1 MSDNNNNNN
10 STIDEILSEYK
21 NQKEQREIR
30 EVEPLEPPKR
40 REELIDFSADNTE
53 ESSAKKTKQ
62 KKERPKKTPEEK
74 AELKAKRNEKTK
86 RILKAV
92 FSKKVMLP
100 IFAVIVIVAAGF
112 GIKYYLDYSKTAY
125 LKPYTEKYPD
135 VEFPNGILEK
145 YCNTYGSN
153 PDAVGHIAI
162 SDIGIDMLV
171 DKNISAPV
179 TDGAA
184 TANYVVYLDDNK
196 LEEHYKNAAAY
207 NKSSKAVTYTNWLQD
222 YNFQV
227 LGAFYT
233 NTDEKDDDGY
243 IFPYNVTE
251 KMTFESTNQYLD
263 RIKSRLIYNVSGV
276 EPQRSDTFLT
286 LSCPTDYKDGYRFV
300 VICKA
305 VEEIDSTA
313 QAKDKNPKDV
323 RKTAIEYENEKD
335 NPFRFS
341 NHWYPEIVITN
352 DDGTE
357 STIQKTID
365 DYKKTK

>member
-1 MSDNNNNNN
+1 MSDNNNIDNN

-30 EVEPLEPPKR
+30 EIEPLEPPKR
-40 REELIDFSADNTE
+40 REELIDFSADDDAP
-53 ESSAKKTKQ
+53 AKKTKH
-62 KKERPKKTPEEK
+62 KKERPEKTPEEK
-74 AELKAKRNEKTK
+74 AEIKAKRAEKFK
-86 RILKAV
+86 KAFKV
-92 FSKKVMLP
+92 LFSKKVILP
-100 IFAVIVIVAAGF
+100 VLAVAIAVGAGF
-112 GIKYYLDYSKTAY
+112 SIKYAVDYSKTAY

-135 VEFPNGILEK
+135 VQFPSGILEK
-145 YCNTYGSN
+145 YCDTYGAN
-153 PDAVGHIAI
+153 PDSVGHIAI
-162 SDIGIDMLV
+162 SDIGVDMLV
-171 DKNISAPV
+171 DKSISAPV
-179 TDGAA
+179 TEGA
-184 TANYVVYLDDNK
+184 TAKNYVVYLDDNK
-196 LEEHYKNAAAY
+196 LEKHYKNAAAY
-207 NKSSKAVTYTNWLQD
+207 NQSSKAVTYTNWLED

-251 KMTFESTNQYLD
+251 KMTFDSTNQYLD

-286 LSCPTDYKDGYRFV
+286 LSCPADYKEGYRFV

-313 QAKDKNPKDV
+313 QAKDKDAKDV
-323 RKTAIEYENEKD
+323 RKTASEYENERD
-335 NPFRFS
+335 NQFRFS
-341 NHWYPEIVITN
+341 GHWYPEIIITN

-357 STIQKTID
+357 STVKKTID
-365 DYKKTK
+365 DYKKAK

>member
-10 STIDEILSEYK
+10 TIDEILSEYK
-21 NQKEQREIR
+21 TKKEQREIR
-30 EVEPLEPPKR
+30 EIEPLEPPKR
-40 REELIDFSADNTE
+40 REELIDFSADNME
-53 ESSAKKTKQ
+53 ETPAKKTKQ
-62 KKERPKKTPEEK
+62 KKARPEKTPEEK
-74 AELKAKRNEKTK
+74 AKLKAKRTEAAKK
-86 RILKAV
+86 ILKV
-92 FSKKVMLP
+92 IFSKKVMLP
-100 IFAVIVIVAAGF
+100 ILAVIVIVAAGF

-135 VEFPNGILEK
+135 VDFPSGILEK
-145 YCNTYGSN
+145 YCDTYGSN

-162 SDIGIDMLV
+162 SDIGMDMHV
-171 DKNISAPV
+171 DKSISAPI
-179 TDGAA
+179 TKGATA
-184 TANYVVYLDDNK
+184 ANYVVYLDDNK

-207 NKSSKAVTYTNWLQD
+207 NSSSKSVTYTDWLKD

-251 KMTFESTNQYLD
+251 KMTFDSTNQYLD

-286 LSCPTDYKDGYRFV
+286 LSCPTDYKNGYRFV

-313 QAKDKNPKDV
+313 QAKDKEPKNV
-323 RKTAIEYENEKD
+323 RKTAIEYENKND
-335 NPFRFS
+335 NQFRFS
-341 NHWYPEIVITN
+341 SHWYPEIVITN
-352 DDGTE
+352 SDGTE
-357 STIQKTID
+357 TTIQKTID
-365 DYKKTK
+365 DYKNTSK

>member
-21 NQKEQREIR
+21 NQKEQRETR

-40 REELIDFSADNTE
+40 REELIDFSADRDE
-53 ESSAKKTKQ
+53 EEPAKKTKR

-74 AELKAKRNEKTK
+74 AELKAKRTEKARK
-86 RILKAV
+86 IFKAV
-92 FSKKVMLP
+92 LSKKVILP
-100 IFAVIVIVAAGF
+100 ILAAAIAVGAGF
-112 GIKYYLDYSKTAY
+112 GIKYAVDYSKTAY
-125 LKPYTEKYPD
+125 LRPYIEKYPD
-135 VEFPNGILEK
+135 VAFPNGILEK
-145 YCNTYGSN
+145 YCDTYGAN
-153 PDAVGHIAI
+153 PDAVGHITI
-162 SDIGIDMLV
+162 PDTDVDMLV
-171 DKNISAPV
+171 DKSNSAPV

-184 TANYVVYLDDNK
+184 VKNYVVYLEDNK
-196 LEEHYKNAAAY
+196 LETHYKNAAAY
-207 NKSSKAVTYTNWLQD
+207 NSSSKTVTYTNWLQD
-222 YNFQV
+222 YHFQV

-233 NTDEKDDDGY
+233 NTDAKDDDGY

-251 KMTFESTNQYLD
+251 KMTFDSTNQYLD
-263 RIKSRLIYNVSGV
+263 RIKSRLLYNVSGV

-313 QAKDKNPKDV
+313 QAKEKKARDV
-323 RKTAIEYENEKD
+323 HKTASEYKNKDD

-341 NHWYPEIVITN
+341 SHWYPEIVITN
-352 DDGTE
+352 SDGTE
-357 STIQKTID
+357 STLEKTMD
-365 DYKKTK
+365 DYKKSK

>member
-1 MSDNNNNNN
+1 MSDNNNNN
-10 STIDEILSEYK
+10 TIDEILSEYK

-53 ESSAKKTKQ
+53 ESSAKKTKH
-62 KKERPKKTPEEK
+62 KKEHPKKTPEEK

-100 IFAVIVIVAAGF
+100 ILAVIVIVAAGF

-171 DKNISAPV
+171 DKSISAPV